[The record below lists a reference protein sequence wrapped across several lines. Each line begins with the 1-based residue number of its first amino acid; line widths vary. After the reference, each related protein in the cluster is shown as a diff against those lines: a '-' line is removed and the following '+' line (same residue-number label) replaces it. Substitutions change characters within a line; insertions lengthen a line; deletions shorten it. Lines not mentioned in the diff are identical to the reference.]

1 MNRLFKKKNSKNIQN
16 SANQLNTRIDDQVS
30 ISSET
35 LSKNTDAKKSSE
47 PIFSHNPI
55 KESSIQQDEEIIKK
69 ESNVTDMEEERDIV
83 KELKTSL
90 TDAGTTCLVEATM
103 DQAQARDRH
112 IRFQEHVVES
122 ATLVQHM
129 LNMKSG
135 KSTTAVDSAMY
146 NNNAQH
152 DDETR
157 SFSMPFKGIRGSV
170 LASLMKLEAQRYG
183 GEKNRKKSRRNSKH
197 EDTLKNR
204 KPTSLY
210 NFPIHTPDE
219 PLHSPTKLKRPA
231 LRPRSVSWLSGVTS
245 SKYVVPSLE
254 KRKKSNGSTLSRRS
268 SSNSL
273 QTTASQF
280 EPITLE
286 DRIRITFEI
295 ANILQKQEFLRKLC
309 RSLIMYGCP
318 AHRLEYAMRQVS
330 HTLGV
335 DAEYVYIPS
344 VMLMTFYDS
353 TTHTTETHFI
363 RQSPGFDMHRLCDI
377 YRLEKLVAY
386 GEVSVDEALEF
397 IDKVN
402 EQPSIYPRW
411 LLPFIY
417 SIASFSGCV
426 LFYGGRWREGG
437 IAAALGML
445 FAVNELFST
454 FVSSLQPIWEITV
467 CILIGFVARGLQY
480 YGFCFIPIAFSSF
493 IVVLPGYPMIIA
505 IIELVSRQLVNGVV
519 RMVYAVIYSFL
530 LGYGVSLGSS
540 LYLAIDKNATTDISE
555 QCKLASSVST
565 CIASESQWF
574 NFFLVPLFGIAFC
587 LYLKAKFPR
596 WPIML
601 AFASSSYIINY
612 ALSCWAHAPSQILQ
626 IAPAFCVALV
636 GNIISKFTGMM
647 TFDAVLLGIFYLLPS
662 GLGVKAA
669 LGLFSKTNETGSEG
683 AGFALVMIETS
694 IGITLGL
701 FLATL
706 LVYPKGS
713 QRTPLMSL

>member
-1 MNRLFKKKNSKNIQN
+1 M
-16 SANQLNTRIDDQVS
+16 
-30 ISSET
+30 
-35 LSKNTDAKKSSE
+35 
-47 PIFSHNPI
+47 
-55 KESSIQQDEEIIKK
+55 
-69 ESNVTDMEEERDIV
+69 
-83 KELKTSL
+83 
-90 TDAGTTCLVEATM
+90 
-103 DQAQARDRH
+103 
-112 IRFQEHVVES
+112 
-122 ATLVQHM
+122 
-129 LNMKSG
+129 
-135 KSTTAVDSAMY
+135 
-146 NNNAQH
+146 
-152 DDETR
+152 
-157 SFSMPFKGIRGSV
+157 
-170 LASLMKLEAQRYG
+170 
-183 GEKNRKKSRRNSKH
+183 
-197 EDTLKNR
+197 KNR

-219 PLHSPTKLKRPA
+219 PLHSPPKLKRPA

-437 IAAALGML
+437 IAAALG
-445 FAVNELFST
+445 
-454 FVSSLQPIWEITV
+454 
-467 CILIGFVARGLQY
+467 
-480 YGFCFIPIAFSSF
+480 
-493 IVVLPGYPMIIA
+493 
-505 IIELVSRQLVNGVV
+505 
-519 RMVYAVIYSFL
+519 
-530 LGYGVSLGSS
+530 
-540 LYLAIDKNATTDISE
+540 
-555 QCKLASSVST
+555 
-565 CIASESQWF
+565 
-574 NFFLVPLFGIAFC
+574 
-587 LYLKAKFPR
+587 
-596 WPIML
+596 
-601 AFASSSYIINY
+601 
-612 ALSCWAHAPSQILQ
+612 
-626 IAPAFCVALV
+626 
-636 GNIISKFTGMM
+636 SKH
-647 TFDAVLLGIFYLLPS
+647 
-662 GLGVKAA
+662 K
-669 LGLFSKTNETGSEG
+669 
-683 AGFALVMIETS
+683 
-694 IGITLGL
+694 
-701 FLATL
+701 
-706 LVYPKGS
+706 KGS
-713 QRTPLMSL
+713 